1 MRFVARGFNGEDGR
15 MHDANGF
22 TPLQAAMYR
31 RNRARDAAKYL
42 RLARACLV
50 DGGSPAAAE
59 YVRRALKSV
68 EGAER
73 HANRLIG
80 ENAASA

>member
-1 MRFVARGFNGEDGR
+1 MTDQ
-15 MHDANGF
+15 NGF

-50 DGGSPAAAE
+50 DGGCESAAD
-59 YVRRALKSV
+59 YVRRALKSA

-73 HANRLIG
+73 HATRLIG
-80 ENAASA
+80 EAAAETP